1 MMAHLEPSVE
11 LTGGPWYT
19 DGELDTEFIKL
30 LCSAC
35 LRFIRDRVRLIP
47 SYSFPSCHLFKPFVC
62 DPGTSLMPH
71 LVTQSFPK
79 QKRSEDMPE
88 SSQPLFSISNSP
100 SYPSSQHVLSFL
112 EKSRI
117 TETQLTEAHVE
128 SLLNVLVLDGDVEKV
143 SLHHTTYCLTSYA
156 NTESP
161 FVSASRFWSSPLGS

>member
-35 LRFIRDRVRLIP
+35 LRFIRDRVRLILSPPCP
-47 SYSFPSCHLFKPFVC
+47 SPHSFSPFTC
-62 DPGTSLMPH
+62 DPGTSLTPH
-71 LVTQSFPK
+71 LATQSFPK

-100 SYPSSQHVLSFL
+100 SYPSSKHVLSFL

-143 SLHHTTYCLTSYA
+143 GLPYTNSSLASYA
-156 NTESP
+156 DT
-161 FVSASRFWSSPLGS
+161 

>member
-1 MMAHLEPSVE
+1 MVYRWRTRHRIHQASMQRVPSIHP
-11 LTGGPWYT
+11 GPRT
-19 DGELDTEFIKL
+19 
-30 LCSAC
+30 
-35 LRFIRDRVRLIP
+35 
-47 SYSFPSCHLFKPFVC
+47 SYSVSSLPISPSLQVSHMQSSP
-62 DPGTSLMPH
+62 TPH
-71 LVTQSFPK
+71 LATQSFPK

-143 SLHHTTYCLTSYA
+143 GLPYINSSLASYA
-156 NTESP
+156 DTGSC
-161 FVSASRFWSSPLGS
+161 FALASRVRSSPLGS